1 MSADADNECEQH
13 ILKLEDDVT
22 MAFRRIPACP
32 QGFLMGSRGY
42 SANEEPMHRVVIPEN
57 FWLAETPVTQAQFA
71 VWTRSAGIAHTNAN
85 EGKSDHPAEQMSWH
99 EAGQCCDWLTKHFA
113 NELPPECRFAKL
125 PTEAHWEYAC
135 RGGTETEYHTGDGQA
150 ALREAGWF
158 DKNANDTTHP
168 VAQLQPNRWDLYDMH
183 GNVWEWCL
191 DRWDEQAYR
200 RRWNGITAAETAA
213 LNEQFGARELYGNPD
228 PRVLRGGSCVFA
240 ADWCRSACRFRG
252 SAGYRSRNYGFR
264 VCLVRSP
271 LHSQTAVAEQER
283 TALERRDGANGGRE

>member
-1 MSADADNECEQH
+1 MSAKGDDECEQH

-71 VWTRSAGIAHTNAN
+71 VWTRSAAMKHMNYYPN
-85 EGKSDHPAEQMSWH
+85 KLDHPAEQMSWH
-99 EAGQCCDWLTKHFA
+99 EADQYCNWLTQHFA
-113 NELPPECRFAKL
+113 DELPPECRFATL

-135 RGGTETEYHTGDGQA
+135 RGGTETEYHTGDGKA

-158 DKNANDTTHP
+158 YKNANETTRP
-168 VAQLQPNRWDLYDMH
+168 VAQLQPNPWGLCDMH
-183 GNVWEWCL
+183 GNDWEWCL
-191 DRWDEQAYR
+191 DRWDEHAYR
-200 RRWNGITAAETAA
+200 LRRDGITAAETAA
-213 LNEQFGARELYGNPD
+213 LNEEFGARELYGNPD
-228 PRVLRGGSCVFA
+228 PRMWRGGAFGDSTA
-240 ADWCRSACRFRG
+240 ACRSACRGWNLAGLRFRG
-252 SAGYRSRNYGFR
+252 NGFR

-271 LHSQTAVAEQER
+271 IVQKDRA
-283 TALERRDGANGGRE
+283 G